1 VAGGRS
7 RVPDRPPDL
16 AERKAV
22 ERLLAELPNA
32 GTIPRKEGELAF
44 DAPWE
49 VRALGMAV
57 ELHGD
62 GRFPWSDFQD
72 RLVGA
77 IQEWEATDPGKRGD
91 WSYYRY
97 WMAAL
102 ERLVEEQGLVD
113 AAELEERAEEFL
125 TGKRDPRHR

>member
-1 VAGGRS
+1 MAGGRS
-7 RVPDRPPDL
+7 RSVGRPPDL
-16 AERKAV
+16 AERKSV

-32 GTIPRKEGELAF
+32 GAVPRKEGELAF

-62 GRFPWSDFQD
+62 GRFPWSEFQEQ
-72 RLVGA
+72 LVGA
-77 IQEWEATDPGKRGD
+77 IQEWEAADPGDRGD

-97 WMAAL
+97 FVAAL
-102 ERLVEEQGLVD
+102 ERLAEEQGLVD
-113 AAELEERAEEFL
+113 ATELEERTQEYL
-125 TGKRDPRHR
+125 TGKRDARHR